1 MPVVVDVSTEDAI
14 ETEVGASEEEEEEE
28 EEGTPHISNRYP
40 IGNITQENESKRNLL
55 VVEN

>member
-14 ETEVGASEEEEEEE
+14 ETEVGASEEEEEE